1 MLPLPISIE
10 PYLAEY
16 YTAKYGNGDSEPIRI
31 SDKSDLYHVVW
42 QVMEKRPADVPPTC
56 HGNLVI
62 MLPDRRCGKDPL
74 WYNHISRHGLQ
85 LIEKRIRLEFNND
98 FHEYMER
105 NEASGRRIEISDA
118 IMMFISQY
126 ELKSISDEALKKNY
140 YRWRMRVRPHNLRG
154 YRKNTPKKQKNLSD
168 RM

>member
-31 SDKSDLYHVVW
+31 SDKADLYHVVW

-168 RM
+168 RI